1 MGEMCYACLTVLSST
16 LITQALKLLKQ
27 ENQKPRVIFGY
38 ILCSKH
44 SKYTFPNGDWEL
56 RKKIIV
62 GKG

>member
-1 MGEMCYACLTVLSST
+1 MLYLSSSSVFSIENPST
-16 LITQALKLLKQ
+16 LEVLKQ

-44 SKYTFPNGDWEL
+44 SKYTFPNGYWEL